1 MNNPYVPLNLFTN
14 FKESA
19 ERFPDVPIFFDET
32 LAGFAELGLE
42 TTYAGCLDAIVQKAT
57 QLKKAGVK
65 KADKIIIY
73 KSAKFDT
80 YLFAVA
86 ASYLGAVPAM
96 ISPHLP
102 TTTMEILAERLDLPF
117 LLFDAATADKARA
130 ISNLSTGQLICAEEL
145 ASFAVEKIAEQE
157 ELPKDMISY
166 MTHTSGTTGIPKLIA
181 HSANSMGWRTKWQ
194 RNILSLIREKE
205 LAAFHIS
212 PVHSR
217 FNIGISSLMSQGF
230 PLLPIANPTKT
241 SIERLFNKFQPK
253 IVETHPNNF
262 VQWVSLAREKPEIF
276 KSIKYYHSTFDAI
289 NKETMATFLNTSSEK
304 RPVFMQV
311 YGQSECGPMILRFH
325 TKKSLQNL
333 DARNMGYGMKG
344 LTEVRIVNDKGEP
357 VPNGTPGNIHML
369 SKGRALTYFKE
380 DARFTENTYGLW
392 WDSGDYGVKN
402 ETGALYLLDRQV
414 DLVENIESTLAIEDK
429 LLDSL
434 DFLDEVVIIRGKD
447 GSPQPIISVCANHE
461 MNWDAWFN
469 ELTDLPHINEPIIMA
484 YDDIPRTATMKVQR
498 LRLEEELKAK

>member
-42 TTYAGCLDAIVQKAT
+42 TTYVGCLDAIVQKAT

-117 LLFDAATADKARA
+117 LLFDAATAEKARA

-276 KSIKYYHSTFDAI
+276 KSVKYYHSTFDAI

-434 DFLDEVVIIRGKD
+434 DFLDEVVIIRSKD
-447 GSPQPIISVCANHE
+447 GSPQPIISVCADHE

-498 LRLEEELKAK
+498 LRLEGELKAK

>member
-276 KSIKYYHSTFDAI
+276 KSVKYYHSTFDAI

-447 GSPQPIISVCANHE
+447 GSPQPIISVCADHE

>member
-276 KSIKYYHSTFDAI
+276 KSVKYYHSTFDAI

-447 GSPQPIISVCANHE
+447 GSPQPIISVCADHE

-498 LRLEEELKAK
+498 LRLEGELKAK

>member
-19 ERFPDVPIFFDET
+19 ERFPDTPIFFDES
-32 LAGFAELGLE
+32 LAGFPELGLE
-42 TTYAGCLDAIVQKAT
+42 TTYADCLEVIVKKAT

-65 KADKIIIY
+65 KADKIMMY

-80 YLFAVA
+80 YLLAVS

-102 TTTMEILAERLDLPF
+102 VETMEILVDRLDLPF
-117 LLFDAATADKARA
+117 LLFDNETANKAKAIRNLTNDKL
-130 ISNLSTGQLICAEEL
+130 ISAEEL
-145 ASFAVEKIAEQE
+145 VKVPVDDFEKQE

-181 HSANSMGWRTKWQ
+181 HSANSMGWRVKWQ

-217 FNIGISSLMSQGF
+217 FNIGISSMMSKGF
-230 PLLPIANPTKT
+230 PLLPIANPKKEN
-241 SIERLFNKFQPK
+241 IEQLFHKFQPK

-262 VQWVSLAREKPEIF
+262 VQWVALARTKPEIF
-276 KSIKYYHSTFDAI
+276 KSVKYYHSTFDAI

-380 DARFTENTYGLW
+380 DARFNENTYDLW

-402 ETGALYLLDRQV
+402 EKGALFLLDRQV
-414 DLVENIESTLAIEDK
+414 DLVQNITSTLAIEDK

-434 DFLDEVVIIRGKD
+434 DFLDEVVIIRDKNGQ
-447 GSPQPIISVCANHE
+447 PQPIISVCEGYE
-461 MNWDAWFN
+461 MNWDAWFH
-469 ELTDLPHINEPIIMA
+469 EITDLPHLNEPIIMN

-498 LRLEEELKAK
+498 LRMEEELKAK

>member
-19 ERFPDVPIFFDET
+19 ERFPNTPIFFDET
-32 LAGFAELGLE
+32 LAGFPDLGLE
-42 TTYAGCLDAIVQKAT
+42 TTYADCLESIVQKAT
-57 QLKKAGVK
+57 KLKKIGVK

-102 TTTMEILAERLDLPF
+102 TSTMEILAERLDLPF
-117 LLFDAATADKARA
+117 LLFDEVTADKARA
-130 ISNLSTGQLICAEEL
+130 ISNLTADQLICVEEL
-145 ASFAVEKIAEQE
+145 TNLSVEKVAQQE

-181 HSANSMGWRTKWQ
+181 HSANSMGWRVKWQ

-230 PLLPIANPTKT
+230 PLLPIANPNKEHVAEIF
-241 SIERLFNKFQPK
+241 SKFQPK

-262 VQWVSLAREKPEIF
+262 VQWVSLAREKPQTF
-276 KSIKYYHSTFDAI
+276 KSVKYYHSTFDAI

-357 VPNGTPGNIHML
+357 VSNGTPGNIHML

-380 DARFTENTYGLW
+380 DARFASNTYDLW

-402 ETGALYLLDRQV
+402 AAGALFLLDRQV

-434 DFLDEVVIIRGKD
+434 EFLDEVVIIRGKD
-447 GSPQPIISVCANHE
+447 GSPQPIISVCDGYE
-461 MNWDAWFN
+461 MNWDTWFN

-484 YDDIPRTATMKVQR
+484 YEDIPRTATMKVQR
-498 LRLEEELKAK
+498 LRLEEELKEK